1 MDEFLSHAGHML
13 CLRIMKTVKEKK
25 GNSSTTHPTT
35 YRNINANTCATC
47 ACVRG
52 AVCVIIQKAVNVIL
66 LINKNEYVDK
76 GNVIL
81 LINKN
86 EYVDKMEEIQ
96 IV

>member
-1 MDEFLSHAGHML
+1 M
-13 CLRIMKTVKEKK
+13 
-25 GNSSTTHPTT
+25 
-35 YRNINANTCATC
+35 
-47 ACVRG
+47 RG